1 MTHISR
7 FSAVSVFRSAL
18 LRKQAV
24 FTMKLLYVLAVV
36 FLVIATTMAQLSI
49 DGDAV
54 SIGSLA
60 PTLRSSNTAN
70 ASECADV
77 NPIGGSIT

>member
-1 MTHISR
+1 
-7 FSAVSVFRSAL
+7 
-18 LRKQAV
+18 
-24 FTMKLLYVLAVV
+24 MKLLYVLAVV

-70 ASECADV
+70 A
-77 NPIGGSIT
+77 